1 MVSIKLTKEKV
12 VIPQTKFILV
22 VGGWVVKLNSLSVS
36 GSYCGV
42 NIKMLGK
49 YYAKG
54 KDLIA

>member
-42 NIKMLGK
+42 TIKMLGK